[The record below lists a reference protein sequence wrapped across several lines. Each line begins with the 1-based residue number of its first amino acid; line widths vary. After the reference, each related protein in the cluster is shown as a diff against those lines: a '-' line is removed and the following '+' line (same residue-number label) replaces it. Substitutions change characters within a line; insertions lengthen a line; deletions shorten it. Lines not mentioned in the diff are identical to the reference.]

1 MTEQKL
7 HWRYKQKL
15 DALLESDIPDS
26 CRFKHKSCATFK
38 QVIKKIEEGGKRKV
52 YLSGGLV
59 RDLVS
64 GEDISA
70 ADVDMKFSQ
79 MSKADLIKLFEKM
92 GLASSVQ
99 TGKGYTYFFVGCNQ
113 DVQLEGTMMEP
124 PGGPPS
130 MESPANALYID
141 MSDMTLH
148 DPTGV
153 GIEDA
158 KKKVWRIPPDANKEA
173 WYDRPRAG
181 VLLWRMMKFR
191 LRGFKVPREDIVFLY
206 RKFAAAEKAGGVKP
220 AEYRNVINQVANPVN
235 IVELMIKDA
244 GEYGVREEVAL
255 IASKLLG
262 SEQVFVKVEEK
273 GNVPYQTLCNIQRK
287 ETIKQREANNKAQK
301 KKSGNKQLKKA

>member
-15 DALLESDIPDS
+15 DALLASDIPDS
-26 CRFKHKSCATFK
+26 CRFKHKSCATFR
-38 QVIKKIEEGGKRKV
+38 QVIQKIEEGGKRKV

-70 ADVDMKFSQ
+70 ADVDVKFSR

-113 DVQLEGTMMEP
+113 DVQLEGSMLEP

-141 MSDMTLH
+141 LSTSTLH

-158 KKKVWRIPPDANKEA
+158 KKRVWRIPPNANKDD

-191 LRGFKVPREDIVFLY
+191 IRGFKVPREDVVFLY

-220 AEYRNVINQVANPVN
+220 SEYRNVINQVPDTVAM
-235 IVELMIKDA
+235 VELMIRDA
-244 GEYGVREEVAL
+244 GEYGVRDEVAL

-273 GNVPYQTLCNIQRK
+273 GNVPFQTLCNVQRR
-287 ETIKQREANNKAQK
+287 ESIKQREAKRSGQNKFGK
-301 KKSGNKQLKKA
+301 KQVKNA